1 MESEA
6 AVPMVR
12 YCPWA
17 KQASYSTEF
26 YPNLEMFW
34 LWSALQKLN
43 LLSGQV
49 SDVGVP
55 SVEIIE
61 PRRTRS
67 ELNPP
72 SSAPSE
78 KTVSLGVKSSA
89 TVQPNDHMSISPP

>member
-1 MESEA
+1 M
-6 AVPMVR
+6 M
-12 YCPWA
+12 
-17 KQASYSTEF
+17 
-26 YPNLEMFW
+26 
-34 LWSALQKLN
+34 

-55 SVEIIE
+55 SVDIID

-78 KTVSLGVKSSA
+78 KIVFFGVKSSP
-89 TVQPNDHMSISPP
+89 TVQPNDHMSVSLP